1 MNVGILADTHDNLPA
16 IRYLAAYFRQQDVE
30 SVIHA
35 GDFVS
40 PFTIPEL
47 VRFPGPVHGVFGN
60 NDGDRETL
68 LSKARDTTVEIERPP
83 HRFRLGGRE
92 FLLSHRPEDVPEEIP
107 PEVDVVIHG
116 HTHERTVETGPNG
129 HLRVN
134 PGEAG
139 GWLTGAL
146 HAVVLDTDTLDWVPH
161 VCPRP

>member
-1 MNVGILADTHDNLPA
+1 MRVGILADTHDNLPA
-16 IRYLAAYFRQQDVE
+16 IRYLAAYFRQEDVD

-47 VRFPGPVHGVFGN
+47 QRCPGTVHGVFGN

-68 LSKARDTTVEIERPP
+68 REKARDTTVELREAPY
-83 HRFRLGGRE
+83 RFRLGE
-92 FLLSHRPEDVPEEIP
+92 TECLLSHRPADLPEEVP
-107 PEVDVVIHG
+107 PEIDLVVHG
-116 HTHERTVETGPNG
+116 HTHERTVETGEHG
-129 HLRVN
+129 ELWIN

-139 GWLTGAL
+139 GWLTGVL
-146 HAVVLDTDTLDWVPH
+146 HAGVLDTRNLNWVPH